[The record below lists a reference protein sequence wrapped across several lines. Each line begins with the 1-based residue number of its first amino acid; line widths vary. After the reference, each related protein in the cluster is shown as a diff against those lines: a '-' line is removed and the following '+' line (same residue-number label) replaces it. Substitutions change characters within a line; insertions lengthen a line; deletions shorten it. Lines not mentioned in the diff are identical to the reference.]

1 MHCHWLHL
9 SLLRYTHI
17 HTLSRL
23 WSIFT
28 AVMLAVSR
36 SFFQVTMMEDMC
48 AKASRL
54 PVISFEF
61 KTHMFPKRHQ
71 GERRGGVRGSCGG
84 LIETFE
90 TCHKNSIKEVH
101 QQVQRRIRLMS

>member
-1 MHCHWLHL
+1 MACIATGCIYHC
-9 SLLRYTHI
+9 SVTHT

-48 AKASRL
+48 AKAFHL

-61 KTHMFPKRHQ
+61 KTHMFPNVTEEK
-71 GERRGGVRGSCGG
+71 GGVVLEGA
-84 LIETFE
+84 
-90 TCHKNSIKEVH
+90 V
-101 QQVQRRIRLMS
+101 VV